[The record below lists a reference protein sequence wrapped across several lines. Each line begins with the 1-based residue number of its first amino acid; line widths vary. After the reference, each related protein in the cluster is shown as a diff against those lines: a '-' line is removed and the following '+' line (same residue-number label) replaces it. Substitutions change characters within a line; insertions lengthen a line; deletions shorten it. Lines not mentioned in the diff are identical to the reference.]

1 MHHLILSEKRIASA
15 HKARYGTNISLK
27 ARYSYLSISS
37 SKSGDLNYTEV
48 KDGSH
53 GTYGA
58 LLFDPRWRSKRV
70 QILERDKH
78 RCILCGSIQ
87 SLQVHHR
94 QYHFIEEQQQFK
106 APWDYTDN
114 LLITLCEK
122 CHQRGHRQF
131 KVPTIKI

>member
-1 MHHLILSEKRIASA
+1 MILLEKRLAA
-15 HKARYGTNISLK
+15 GHKARYSKNLSLK
-27 ARYSYLSISS
+27 VRYSNLTNSG
-37 SKSGDLNYTEV
+37 SKADASNYTEV
-48 KDGSH
+48 KNESH

-70 QILERDKH
+70 EILERDKH
-78 RCILCGSIQ
+78 RCILCDSNQ

-106 APWDYTDN
+106 APWDYADN